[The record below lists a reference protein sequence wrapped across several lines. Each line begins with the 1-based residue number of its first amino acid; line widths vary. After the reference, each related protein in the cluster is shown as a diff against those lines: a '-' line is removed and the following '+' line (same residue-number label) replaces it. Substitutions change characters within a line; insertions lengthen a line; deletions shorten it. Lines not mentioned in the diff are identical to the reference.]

1 MSKLLETVKQ
11 DIIDA
16 LNNDQLVLPSLPEVA
31 LKVRDTA
38 EDPDATIKDLTDIIM
53 RDSALSTRIIRVVNS
68 PLLRAPQEVRDLSMA
83 VSRLGMTYT
92 SNLAIGLA
100 MEQMFQATSDMIDKR
115 MRQLW
120 RLTGQVSAMA
130 TVLANHTKAAGVE
143 EALLAGLVHRL
154 GALPILTFAEERD
167 DLILDNMT
175 LGQIIDQLHGHLG
188 SLILERW
195 DFSTQL
201 SRVPRDYRKFE
212 RTPDKADLTDLIT
225 VANLL
230 VLKDSTSGWS
240 RVDWAN
246 VKAFERLN
254 LPVDRDDPVY
264 DDMERD
270 AAGAQAA
277 FM

>member
-1 MSKLLETVKQ
+1 
-11 DIIDA
+11 
-16 LNNDQLVLPSLPEVA
+16 
-31 LKVRDTA
+31 
-38 EDPDATIKDLTDIIM
+38 
-53 RDSALSTRIIRVVNS
+53 
-68 PLLRAPQEVRDLSMA
+68 
-83 VSRLGMTYT
+83 
-92 SNLAIGLA
+92 
-100 MEQMFQATSDMIDKR
+100 
-115 MRQLW
+115 
-120 RLTGQVSAMA
+120 
-130 TVLANHTKAAGVE
+130 
-143 EALLAGLVHRL
+143 
-154 GALPILTFAEERD
+154 
-167 DLILDNMT
+167 
-175 LGQIIDQLHGHLG
+175 
-188 SLILERW
+188 
-195 DFSTQL
+195 L